1 MRDKQQYK
9 TVIIE
14 YHEPSRT
21 DFIEL
26 VTDITYHDTYI
37 VVTYLETIDTEE
49 TRIITMNNI
58 KEISIKEL
66 NKYDVNK
73 SLMVLSE
80 RTAGTD
86 FTKLKFRPWD
96 GAKSSVTLNVYGR
109 YRKPELA
116 AYTFDQVTK
125 IERKWNHDLRGHEI
139 LIHML
144 DIDQHVVMNGVGQIV
159 VFAEED
165 IKSMLI
171 QRTDI
176 PDKTININGGKYDA
190 ES

>member
-1 MRDKQQYK
+1 MKESQYK
-9 TVIIE
+9 YAVITRNDLKKGECIE
-14 YHEPSRT
+14 M
-21 DFIEL
+21 
-26 VTDITYHDTYI
+26 VTDIRYFVSYI
-37 VVTYLETIDTEE
+37 AVTYMKTIDEEE
-49 TRIITMNNI
+49 TLIIPMDGVA
-58 KEISIKEL
+58 KISVGDMKEL
-66 NKYDVNK
+66 DAKRK
-73 SLMVLSE
+73 LMHIAE

-86 FTKLKFRPWD
+86 FTKLKFCPWD

-109 YRKPELA
+109 YRKLELA

-139 LIHML
+139 LIHFL
-144 DIDQHVVMNGVGQIV
+144 DVDKHVVMNGVGQIV

-171 QRTDI
+171 QRTDM